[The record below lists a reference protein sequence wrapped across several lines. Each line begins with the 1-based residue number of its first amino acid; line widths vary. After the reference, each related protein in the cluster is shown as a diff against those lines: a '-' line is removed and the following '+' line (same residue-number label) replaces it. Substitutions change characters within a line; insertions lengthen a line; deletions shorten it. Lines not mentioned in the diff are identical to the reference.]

1 MAHGKV
7 STLALYFTNKLKT
20 KIAGLLIIFSLTG
33 CASVA
38 CPKTVQLEAGTVVR
52 HEVGESAVRNNTAIV
67 RATWELRK

>member
-1 MAHGKV
+1 MKRMRKCGRPLLSLFTLIML
-7 STLALYFTNKLKT
+7 STLCT
-20 KIAGLLIIFSLTG
+20 S
-33 CASVA
+33 CQSVA